1 MIWKILSTSDINS
14 KYQKQDLTLA
24 KGEKQTP
31 NSHQKASQLIS
42 AMKS

>member
-24 KGEKQTP
+24 KGENK
-31 NSHQKASQLIS
+31 HQIATRKPLN
-42 AMKS
+42 